1 MLAHAHGV
9 TNSSSKD
16 AAAVRAEAVGVRDA
30 VQVVAAGVR
39 RGAEAIASIGT
50 ADVGQQR
57 ANH

>member
-30 VQVVAAGVR
+30 VQVVAAGVHR
-39 RGAEAIASIGT
+39 AVEATASIGT
-50 ADVGQQR
+50 ADFGQQR
-57 ANH
+57 ADH